1 MREVIKEKWW
11 LTKDYSD
18 ILIYLTNVIWY
29 DFMKDLYEQY
39 LFLHPMMLKYAK
51 YKKHDFFFSVLFLS
65 VWGQEHPA

>member
-1 MREVIKEKWW
+1 MNNEFFYEPKWEVIKEKWW

-51 YKKHDFFFSVLFLS
+51 YKKHDFFF
-65 VWGQEHPA
+65 